1 MYWGLIGCSFV
12 AFAGSTEFIPEL
24 NEHLRLV
31 KFTSEFKMTMTM
43 VMAFDYIG
51 CWIIERGLKVAF
63 SDFKPKDIAV
73 RRPDQLKR
81 EQERKHK
88 EWLEGERQ
96 KEIKAGKL

>member
-1 MYWGLIGCSFV
+1 M

-31 KFTSEFKMTMTM
+31 KFTSEFKMTMTI

-51 CWIIERGLKVAF
+51 CWVIEQGLKAAF

-81 EQERKHK
+81 EQERKHT